1 MGGLRTV
8 IWPHIHLAALSS
20 HGHICSFTDDIDL
33 IVNDRR
39 AVVETFVPLKPFVPI
54 ALTINYSTKTK
65 SMVAGRYRSKRN
77 GVVAAVDLD
86 VFEVVE

>member
-39 AVVETFVPLKPFVPI
+39 AVVETFVPLKRI
-54 ALTINYSTKTK
+54 ALTINYSTKIK